1 MASLMNTMSKYVLS
15 TYDLRRAGRRGGENA
30 PPWENKSMWVFY
42 IELATG
48 AHLVKFA
55 QLWLQSDKIILLQDF
70 LKLTTYLI
78 FFIIIITFYGL
89 PLNIIRDVYITARS
103 FVTRLRALHRY
114 QTATRNM
121 DQRYPNASEEELTA
135 MSDRTC
141 IICREEMISPNAQ
154 DSPAQAEGPNTT
166 PKKLPCG
173 HIFHF
178 HCLRSW
184 LERQQ
189 SCPTW

>member
-1 MASLMNTMSKYVLS
+1 MGDCLLF
-15 TYDLRRAGRRGGENA
+15 
-30 PPWENKSMWVFY
+30 PP
-42 IELATG
+42 L
-48 AHLVKFA
+48 
-55 QLWLQSDKIILLQDF
+55 DF

-78 FFIIIITFYGL
+78 FFTIIITFYGL

-121 DQRYPNASEEELTA
+121 DQRYPNATEEELGA

-141 IICREEMISPNAQ
+141 IICREEMIFQAAPPPNS
-154 DSPAQAEGPNTT
+154 DGPNTT

-173 HIFHF
+173 HVFHF
-178 HCLRSW
+178 YCLRSW

-189 SCPTW
+189 SCPTWYSFLLEPLIIINIYSMTVAVRCLKHLALREPLTFLLFP